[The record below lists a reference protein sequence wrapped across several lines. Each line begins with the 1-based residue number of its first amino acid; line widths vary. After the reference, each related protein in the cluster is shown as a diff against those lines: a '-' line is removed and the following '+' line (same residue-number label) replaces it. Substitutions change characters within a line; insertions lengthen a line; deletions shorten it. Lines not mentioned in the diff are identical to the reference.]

1 LSAALF
7 RFWFMHGHYT
17 EGRRWLERALAR
29 GGSAPPGLRASGAD
43 AAARADEGSDEVF
56 EATLEPEPEAPEEAA
71 LQVVPEPEAAPE
83 PEPTP
88 EEPAPAPAEVE
99 AAAEP
104 QAEPEEKEDVTLEE
118 ILEDLKR
125 REGRS

>member
-1 LSAALF
+1 MASLAATLRGVTPDRSAS
-7 RFWFMHGHYT
+7 
-17 EGRRWLERALAR
+17 RRPTCSRRTYA
-29 GGSAPPGLRASGAD
+29 GPPWPTPSTR
-43 AAARADEGSDEVF
+43 RVF
-56 EATLEPEPEAPEEAA
+56 TTTLEPEPEAPEEAA
-71 LQVVPEPEAAPE
+71 LRVVPEPEAAPE